1 MPKRQEPPQP
11 NRVEIEADA
20 SMPAVLAEVRR
31 HVDESIVL
39 AIPDHCPVL
48 LTVAEFRALKDTA
61 ERAGVTIVLESSDS
75 LRAQLASMFG
85 IRTSGTS
92 QREASG
98 WRPPDTLLGN
108 SRSYDT
114 WVAQDQNDE
123 PPRRR
128 RKRDQEL
135 EHGGKNAPTN
145 QNRQQQN
152 EFSALGYIEDDS
164 PSAIG
169 ATARKA
175 GKILTIVL
183 VIGLVATIAGW
194 YALPNVTIVATV
206 KSTTITSEVNY
217 AVAAEGA
224 SLPSDIEFTAPATA
238 AEAEVPYTISVPTTG
253 IDRTPQDTAKGN
265 VLLRNPTAG
274 QIVVPQ
280 GTTLSIYQG
289 SSYTTDAEVTVPPAS
304 NNVAGETTVAVTA
317 TAPGSVGNAEAGM
330 LTGGVSELGVH
341 YSNRD
346 AAIEGGTDIEVPIV
360 DEADIQAL
368 EDKIINEHTRAAA
381 AGWNSQLPEGQ
392 AVVEPSVVSEIPP
405 YTIDAQPGDQAE
417 EISVSGTVRATGLIY
432 DQTVVSEQTTA
443 FFRESLTSQV
453 PEGYAIDPESV
464 VLGDPLAL
472 APAPD
477 NVQFRVSA
485 TATAHAVVNDD
496 AVNAIRDS
504 LAGSSWDEAQTT
516 LAGVEQFESYDLEI
530 SPGWWFKR
538 MPKDGGRID
547 LQIMDPLSG
556 PVTPSPEATVEN

>member
-1 MPKRQEPPQP
+1 
-11 NRVEIEADA
+11 
-20 SMPAVLAEVRR
+20 MPAVLAEVRR
-31 HVDESIVL
+31 HVDETIML

-61 ERAGVTIVLESSDS
+61 ERAGVTLILDSSDS

-85 IRTSGTS
+85 IRTSDAG

-108 SRSYDT
+108 TRSYDT
-114 WVAQDQNDE
+114 WVNQNQDDE

-128 RKRDQEL
+128 RKRDQDL
-135 EHGGKNAPTN
+135 DRGGKNAPTN
-145 QNRQQQN
+145 QTRQQRR
-152 EFSALGYIEDDS
+152 EASSLDYIEDDG

-175 GKILTIVL
+175 GKILAIVL
-183 VIGLVATIAGW
+183 VAGLIATIAGW

-238 AEAEVPYTISVPTTG
+238 AEADVPYSISVPTTG
-253 IDRTPQDTAKGN
+253 IDRTPQDTAKGT

-274 QIVVPQ
+274 EIAVPQ
-280 GTTLSIYQG
+280 GTTLTIYQG
-289 SSYTTDAEVTVPPAS
+289 ASYTTDSDVTVPPAS
-304 NNVAGETTVAVTA
+304 NNVAGEATVNVTA
-317 TAPGSVGNAEAGM
+317 TAPGSAGNAEAGM
-330 LTGGVSELGVH
+330 LTGVVADLGVH

-360 DEADIQAL
+360 AEADIQAL

-392 AVVEPSVVSEIPP
+392 AVVEPSVVSEVPP
-405 YTIDAQPGDQAE
+405 YTITAKPGDRAE
-417 EISVSGTVRATGLIY
+417 EISVSGTVKATGLIY

-443 FFRESLTSQV
+443 FFRESLASQV
-453 PEGYAIDPESV
+453 PEGYVIDPDSV

-485 TATAHAVVNDD
+485 TATAHAVVTDEAAND
-496 AVNAIRDS
+496 IRDS
-504 LAGSSWDEAQTT
+504 LAGSSWDEAHAI
-516 LAGVEQFESYDLEI
+516 LDGVAQFENYDLEI

-547 LQIMDPLSG
+547 LQIADPLGG
-556 PVTPSPEATVEN
+556 PATPSPEATVAN